1 MIMMTLKYPELFN
14 NLLAE
19 LSGRLNTNAY
29 CIDHYL
35 YTCVST
41 NVIINAHIL
50 HQITRSRQITEVK
63 LQRARLVLWL
73 VTTRESR
80 VVLILFFVLFLTFR
94 FLFFCFLSLL
104 SVCVRGNLL

>member
-1 MIMMTLKYPELFN
+1 MIFMTVKYPELFN
-14 NLLAE
+14 NLLAD

-29 CIDHYL
+29 PINHYV
-35 YTCVST
+35 YTLTHSII
-41 NVIINAHIL
+41 IINAHIL